1 MAGEPKKAAR
11 ASAGQFLIPTATAT
25 GLSLAASAAFGG
37 YQMGSR
43 DADLKEEIREWVRDE
58 FVTKDASGDSDE
70 LLSANIAEIR
80 RAVER
85 IEKSTEPIP
94 DMRATLNV
102 LERQSGEKQ
111 K

>member
-1 MAGEPKKAAR
+1 MPAEPKKPAR
-11 ASAGQFLIPTATAT
+11 ANAGQLLIPTATAT

-37 YQMGSR
+37 YQMGTR
-43 DADLKEEIREWVRDE
+43 DADLKDEIKEWVRDE
-58 FVTKDASGDSDE
+58 FVTKGDNRGDNE
-70 LLSANIAEIR
+70 VLAANIAEIR

-85 IEKSTEPIP
+85 IEKATEPIP

-102 LERQSGEKQ
+102 LERQGVEGK